1 MSAPDNIVHYLIPQI
16 GSWQL
21 AANENEVS
29 LPALQRG
36 FVWDAGRIESL
47 WDSLLR
53 GFPIGSFLLASNKS
67 GKYQLLDGQQRS
79 TAIAIGM
86 FNPWLN
92 PETHFWRI
100 RGCPVLWL
108 DINSESREH
117 RFKIVSHAHPWG
129 YDKQSE
135 RLNATERKRAYDAIF
150 QPQIAE
156 GFSGKYYELPLSK
169 SWPWVASAP
178 FPFSFFFENDVDLS
192 DPPRVKEAMLK
203 KCGARLRH
211 ISGLAS
217 RKSAGDYRKAMDLFW
232 AKDNVASSQLLD
244 HVCRII
250 RSAVPAIV
258 IPEGT
263 LSSTG
268 LTTNWGEET
277 PVESTEEK
285 EGFSDG
291 QPAADFRL
299 QQLLLL

>member
-1 MSAPDNIVHYLIPQI
+1 MTTSHAMSAPDNILHYLIPQI

-53 GFPIGSFLLASNKS
+53 GFPIGSFLLAPNKS

-92 PETHFWRI
+92 PLTHFWRI

-135 RLNATERKRAYDAIF
+135 RLNATERK
-150 QPQIAE
+150 
-156 GFSGKYYELPLSK
+156 
-169 SWPWVASAP
+169 
-178 FPFSFFFENDVDLS
+178 
-192 DPPRVKEAMLK
+192 
-203 KCGARLRH
+203 
-211 ISGLAS
+211 
-217 RKSAGDYRKAMDLFW
+217 
-232 AKDNVASSQLLD
+232 
-244 HVCRII
+244 
-250 RSAVPAIV
+250 
-258 IPEGT
+258 
-263 LSSTG
+263 
-268 LTTNWGEET
+268 
-277 PVESTEEK
+277 
-285 EGFSDG
+285 
-291 QPAADFRL
+291 
-299 QQLLLL
+299 